1 MTVTNCVHILTFFGL
16 APLTTSL
23 VWFGNFNNFDLGPI
37 KTLRITFVP
46 ELCILHHETTESIF
60 QVLKYSECGVR
71 VHVTTRGQDRFPFR
85 LLTNISVLVQL
96 AVDNTFG
103 QK

>member
-1 MTVTNCVHILTFFGL
+1 MRILKINVCK
-16 APLTTSL
+16 PLTTSL
-23 VWFGNFNNFDLGPI
+23 VWFANFNNFDLGPI
-37 KTLRITFVP
+37 KTWRITFVP
-46 ELCILHHETTESIF
+46 ELCVLHHETTELIF
-60 QVLKYSECGVR
+60 QIFEYSECGVR
-71 VHVTTRGQDRFPFR
+71 VHVTTRGQNRFPFR